1 MTEEQFAAAV
11 AERARGLCA
20 GGWSV
25 RACGVRVEIEADG
38 QRHVFHPAASFRGAG
53 ERGAQDAVLHT
64 ALRLVALVAES
75 PALQR
80 RLQDFA
86 WAGPRLHLR
95 LQADVHEV
103 PGVAP
108 ALRREW
114 LPGLGV
120 GCAVA
125 DLGARR
131 LVQVSEGLAE
141 RWGVGEEA
149 VWAAARRNL
158 EEWRAAVRRCSGPS
172 EIFGFC
178 GPEAGPGNAVHVLS
192 PEAMRRAAEACGSED
207 LLVGL
212 PEAGTA
218 LLCPRESP
226 AAARLRRAVALLH
239 AESDAPLLADPVC
252 WRGGA
257 WSRPCPLLEA

>member
-1 MTEEQFAAAV
+1 MSEEQFAAAV
-11 AERARGLCA
+11 AERARRLCA
-20 GGWSV
+20 GGWTV
-25 RACGVRVEIEADG
+25 RARGVRVEIEADG
-38 QRHVFHPAASFRGAG
+38 QRHVFHPAASYRGPG
-53 ERGAQDAVLHT
+53 GGPQDAVLNT
-64 ALRLVALVAES
+64 ALRLVALVADS

-86 WAGPRLHLR
+86 WAEPRLHFR
-95 LQADVHEV
+95 LEADVHEV
-103 PGVAP
+103 AGVAP
-108 ALRREW
+108 PLRRAW

-125 DLGARR
+125 DVATHR

-141 RWGVGEEA
+141 RWGVPGEA

-158 EEWRAAVRRCSGPS
+158 AALEAAVRRCSGTS

-178 GPEAGPGNAVHVLS
+178 GPEAGPGHAVHVLC
-192 PEAMRRAAEACGSED
+192 PQTMRRAAEACGSRD

-218 LLCPRESP
+218 LLCALGSP
-226 AAARLRRAVALLH
+226 AAGRLRRAVALLH
-239 AESDAPLLADPVC
+239 AEADAPLLADPLL
-252 WRGGA
+252 WRDGA
-257 WSRPCPLLEA
+257 WSRPCPLLDS